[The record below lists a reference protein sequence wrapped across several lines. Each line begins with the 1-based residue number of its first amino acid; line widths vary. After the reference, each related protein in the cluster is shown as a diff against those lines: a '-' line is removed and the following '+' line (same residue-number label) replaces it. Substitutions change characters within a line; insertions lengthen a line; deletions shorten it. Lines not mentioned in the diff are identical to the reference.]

1 MNKPVQ
7 IIIYIMLG
15 VVVIHMA
22 LDIFG
27 TQSNIRSVINN
38 LERSQENVDDAM
50 KQIDSS
56 QKRLG
61 AMEEDL
67 QKFSLYIRDIQQH
80 VELNDNEKKFREA
93 ATAKARD
100 SIRIIIN
107 NLKTELKETDTLPDI
122 LIK

>member
-15 VVVIHMA
+15 IVVIHMA
-22 LDIFG
+22 MDIFG
-27 TQSNIRSVINN
+27 TQSNIRSVIKN

-80 VELNDNEKKFREA
+80 VELNDNEKKLREA
-93 ATAKARD
+93 ATTKARD
-100 SIRIIIN
+100 SIRNII
-107 NLKTELKETDTLPDI
+107 
-122 LIK
+122 